1 MLAPASQGAND
12 LPSSVF
18 AKPSPGRLAW
28 AGVVQRRL
36 SQRLCLARSLA
47 TGSEMISMDE
57 PSSALD
63 PKSTEAIGELI
74 LKLRER
80 LTVVLVTHKHG
91 ALLRRKISAK

>member
-28 AGVVQRRL
+28 AGAVQRRF
-36 SQRLCLARSLA
+36 SQRLRLARTLA
-47 TGSEMISMDE
+47 TGAEVILMDE
-57 PSSALD
+57 PSSTLD
-63 PKSTEAIGELI
+63 PKIIGAIGELI

-91 ALLRRKISAK
+91 ALLRRKIPAK